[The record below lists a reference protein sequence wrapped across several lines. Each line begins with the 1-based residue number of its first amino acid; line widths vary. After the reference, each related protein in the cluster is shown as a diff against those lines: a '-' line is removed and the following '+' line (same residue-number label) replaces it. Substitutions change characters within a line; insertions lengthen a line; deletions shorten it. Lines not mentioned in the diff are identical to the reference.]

1 MRDDWEL
8 LKTSGLPDGA
18 IRPKPSGPLA
28 AGLRAAVARMTED
41 LDRLDPSCREP
52 LLAWLKGWKHHW
64 PEQFERNLGR
74 DGERCL
80 AKLETTPTDP
90 NRYLKLRRIAV
101 ENLSRLL

>member
-18 IRPKPSGPLA
+18 IRAKPSGPLDA
-28 AGLRAAVARMTED
+28 DLRAVVARMTED
-41 LDRLDPSCREP
+41 LDRLDPSRREP
-52 LLAWLKGWKHHW
+52 LLAWLKAWKHHW
-64 PEQFERNLGR
+64 PEQFERTLGWV
-74 DGERCL
+74 GERCL
-80 AKLETTPTDP
+80 TKLETTPTDP

>member
-8 LKTSGLPDGA
+8 LKASGLPDGA

-28 AGLRAAVARMTED
+28 ADLRAVVGRMTED
-41 LDRLDPSCREP
+41 LDRLDPSRREP
-52 LLAWLKGWKHHW
+52 LLAWLKAWKHHW
-64 PEQFERNLGR
+64 PEQFERTLGST
-74 DGERCL
+74 GERCL
-80 AKLETTPTDP
+80 AKLETAHTDP